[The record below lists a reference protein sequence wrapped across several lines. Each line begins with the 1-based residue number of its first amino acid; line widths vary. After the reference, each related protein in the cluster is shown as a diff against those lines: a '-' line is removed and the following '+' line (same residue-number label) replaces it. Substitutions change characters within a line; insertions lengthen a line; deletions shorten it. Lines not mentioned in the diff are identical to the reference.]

1 MVGRGEPETLD
12 GSEFEQGAFEEEE
25 NQLEVGDC
33 AGVCADGAVCLE
45 EEEARSVC
53 LESAVQSV
61 LNCHQAGS
69 VRM

>member
-1 MVGRGEPETLD
+1 MVGGGESQTLD

-45 EEEARSVC
+45 EEEARSVG
-53 LESAVQSV
+53 LEGAIQS
-61 LNCHQAGS
+61 LPNC
-69 VRM
+69 R

>member
-1 MVGRGEPETLD
+1 MVGGGESQTLD
-12 GSEFEQGAFEEEE
+12 GSEFEQSAFEEEE

-33 AGVCADGAVCLE
+33 AGVCADGAVRLE
-45 EEEARSVC
+45 EEEAWNVG

-61 LNCHQAGS
+61 LNCRQAGS